1 MPSYPAPVLDDIRAA
16 VDIVDLVSR
25 VVTLRK
31 AGQNWKG
38 LCPFHAEKTPSF
50 MVNPAKRIFHCFG
63 CGVGGDVFGFV
74 MRQDRLSFPEAVR
87 ALATSAGV
95 ALPDDRRPDAADS
108 GREEMYRV
116 MACAAGFFR
125 DRLWGPGGERAREYL
140 ARRGIEQEVAERF
153 VLGYAPEGWDVL
165 LAFMKGQG
173 IGEDSLV
180 AAGLVVPREGRPG
193 VYDRFRGRLIF
204 SIRDLQGRVVAFG
217 GRAFGDEQ
225 PKYLNSPETALYTK
239 GNLLYAADLAR
250 DGMRA
255 KNRAL
260 LVEGYVDCLMAHQHG
275 FTETVAALGTALTAA
290 QLHLVRRY
298 ADTAVLFF
306 DADAAGKKAAERAES
321 LLDSMAG
328 DAFWDPTSGGATW
341 AINRSGSFRSQDSL
355 RVRVATLPADHD
367 PDSFLRAEGAAALEQ
382 RIASAR
388 SLVAYA
394 LELGVGADR
403 ASGGVSRAGALARAA
418 LTLAKVGDAEEA
430 AEVSRDVAYK
440 LGLDP
445 VHLLDEARRLQA
457 ALRRPAPRPPA
468 REPVASRRTAPG
480 AFERDLV
487 TLLLHVDVA
496 RDALLP
502 LLDERDLEHEGL
514 RAIAAALKRRPDAA
528 PESLMLDVAEEA
540 TRGLLAALLVEDS
553 TPTDPTAAVRDFQRR
568 LELKRRL
575 RWLRESKQSI
585 ADAQEQRGELA
596 PHDEFRALHEHG
608 AVVHQISGAPAQ
620 SLEGRDAAVP
630 KES

>member
-1 MPSYPAPVLDDIRAA
+1 
-16 VDIVDLVSR
+16 
-25 VVTLRK
+25 
-31 AGQNWKG
+31 
-38 LCPFHAEKTPSF
+38 
-50 MVNPAKRIFHCFG
+50 
-63 CGVGGDVFGFV
+63 
-74 MRQDRLSFPEAVR
+74 
-87 ALATSAGV
+87 
-95 ALPDDRRPDAADS
+95 
-108 GREEMYRV
+108 
-116 MACAAGFFR
+116 
-125 DRLWGPGGERAREYL
+125 
-140 ARRGIEQEVAERF
+140 
-153 VLGYAPEGWDVL
+153 
-165 LAFMKGQG
+165 
-173 IGEDSLV
+173 
-180 AAGLVVPREGRPG
+180 
-193 VYDRFRGRLIF
+193 
-204 SIRDLQGRVVAFG
+204 
-217 GRAFGDEQ
+217 
-225 PKYLNSPETALYTK
+225 
-239 GNLLYAADLAR
+239 
-250 DGMRA
+250 
-255 KNRAL
+255 
-260 LVEGYVDCLMAHQHG
+260 
-275 FTETVAALGTALTAA
+275 
-290 QLHLVRRY
+290 
-298 ADTAVLFF
+298 
-306 DADAAGKKAAERAES
+306 
-321 LLDSMAG
+321 MAG